1 MEFHD
6 LKIAYAQLLFLD
18 PGNPFE
24 CGKKI
29 FPDNTGYAC
38 MAAVQWKN
46 DPIVIEEMQRLAEQ
60 TPIENLVATK
70 QEALQEAWNMAK
82 DTSVNPKERAAYLRL
97 FSELAEYMP
106 EKSSVKNVQ
115 KNEVINRV
123 MMVKDHGE
131 DENWEDKAAE
141 QQRKLIN
148 AN

>member
-6 LKIAYAQLLFLD
+6 LKIAFARLLFLE

-46 DPIVIEEMQRLAEQ
+46 DSVVVEEMERLAAE

-70 QEALQEAWNMAK
+70 QEAMQNAWLMANN
-82 DTSVNPKERAAYLRL
+82 TSINPKERVAALRL
-97 FSELAEYMP
+97 FAEMAEYMP
-106 EKSSVKNVQ
+106 EKTSVKNVQ

-131 DENWEDKAAE
+131 DEEWAEKVSE
-141 QQRKLIN
+141 QQRKLTN
-148 AN
+148 AD